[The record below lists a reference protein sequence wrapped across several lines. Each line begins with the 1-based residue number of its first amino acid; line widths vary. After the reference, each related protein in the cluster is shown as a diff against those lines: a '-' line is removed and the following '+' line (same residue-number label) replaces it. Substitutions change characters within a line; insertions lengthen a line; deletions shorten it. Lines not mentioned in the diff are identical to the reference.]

1 MKGKDEGPRA
11 NAKTVR
17 ASRLDVGLQLAITC
31 ERSMDVHFVATAFA
45 TAFTIIDPIGMIP
58 MTLAATAR
66 VSPERRN
73 QIIDQAVLVAAGIIL
88 FMGAVGRLLLD
99 YLGVTLPAFVI
110 AGGILLFL
118 IAIDM
123 LFARP
128 TRAKLTEAEE
138 REAAAGENPA
148 VFPLAVPMIAGP
160 GTIATVLLLVN
171 LSRGNKFDV
180 VVVTVAYAVA
190 LIVTWLCMRGS
201 TWLQRWIGTT
211 GIHVVT
217 RLLGIILAA
226 LAVQFVLNGLA
237 QTPLLRR

>member
-1 MKGKDEGPRA
+1 
-11 NAKTVR
+11 
-17 ASRLDVGLQLAITC
+17 
-31 ERSMDVHFVATAFA
+31 MDVRFVATAFA

-66 VSPERRN
+66 VSRERRN
-73 QIIDQAVLVAAGIIL
+73 QIVDQAVIVAAGIIL
-88 FMGAVGRLLLD
+88 FMGVVGRLLLD
-99 YLGVTLPAFVI
+99 YLGITLPAFMI

-128 TRAKLTEAEE
+128 TRAKRTEAEE

-171 LSRGNKFDV
+171 LSRGDRMDLSI
-180 VVVTVAYAVA
+180 VALAYVVA

-201 TWLQRWIGTT
+201 TWLLHYIGTT

-226 LAVQFVLNGLA
+226 LAVQFVLNGLG

>member
-1 MKGKDEGPRA
+1 
-11 NAKTVR
+11 
-17 ASRLDVGLQLAITC
+17 
-31 ERSMDVHFVATAFA
+31 MDLRFIATAFA

-58 MTLAATAR
+58 MTLASTSR
-66 VSPERRN
+66 VSPQRRN
-73 QIIDQAVLVAAGIIL
+73 QIVDQAVLVASAIIL
-88 FMGAVGRLLLD
+88 FMGVVGRILLD
-99 YLGVTLPAFVI
+99 YLGITLPAFMI

-128 TRAKLTEAEE
+128 TRAKRTEAEE
-138 REAAAGENPA
+138 REAAAGDNPA

-171 LSRGNKFDV
+171 LSHGDRMDLII
-180 VVVTVAYAVA
+180 VTAGYAVA
-190 LIVTWLCMRGS
+190 LFVTWLCMRGS
-201 TWLQRWIGTT
+201 SLLLRVIGTT

-226 LAVQFVLNGLA
+226 LAVQFVLNGLG

>member
-1 MKGKDEGPRA
+1 
-11 NAKTVR
+11 
-17 ASRLDVGLQLAITC
+17 
-31 ERSMDVHFVATAFA
+31 MDARFVATAFA

-58 MTLAATAR
+58 MTLAATSR

-73 QIIDQAVLVAAGIIL
+73 QIVDQAVMVAAGVML
-88 FMGAVGRLLLD
+88 FMGVVGRVILD
-99 YLGVTLPAFVI
+99 YLGITLPAFMI

-128 TRAKLTEAEE
+128 TRAKATEAEE
-138 REAAAGENPA
+138 KEAAATENPA

-171 LSRGNKFDV
+171 LSRGDRLNL
-180 VVVTVAYAVA
+180 TIVAFAYGVA
-190 LIVTWLCMRGS
+190 LVVTWLCMRGS
-201 TWLQRWIGTT
+201 ALLQRVIGTT
-211 GIHVVT
+211 GINVVS

-226 LAVQFVLNGLA
+226 LAVQFVVNGLV

>member
-1 MKGKDEGPRA
+1 VD
-11 NAKTVR
+11 VR
-17 ASRLDVGLQLAITC
+17 
-31 ERSMDVHFVATAFA
+31 FVATAVA
-45 TAFTIIDPIGMIP
+45 TAVTIIDPIGMIP
-58 MTLAATAR
+58 MTLGATAR

-73 QIIDQAVLVAAGIIL
+73 QIVDQAVIVAAAIIL
-88 FMGAVGRLLLD
+88 FMGVVGRLLLD
-99 YLGVTLPAFVI
+99 YLGITLPAFMI

-128 TRAKLTEAEE
+128 TRAKRTESEE
-138 REAAAGENPA
+138 RDAAAHENPA

-171 LSRGNKFDV
+171 LSRGDRIDLTIVAF
-180 VVVTVAYAVA
+180 AYALA
-190 LIVTWLCMRGS
+190 LFVTWLCMRAS
-201 TWLQRWIGTT
+201 SLLQRVIGTT

-237 QTPLLRR
+237 ATPMLRR

>member
-1 MKGKDEGPRA
+1 
-11 NAKTVR
+11 
-17 ASRLDVGLQLAITC
+17 
-31 ERSMDVHFVATAFA
+31 MDVHFAATAFA

-58 MTLAATAR
+58 MTLAATSR
-66 VSPERRN
+66 VSPGRRN
-73 QIIDQAVLVAAGIIL
+73 QIVDQAVLVGGGVIL
-88 FMGAVGRLLLD
+88 FMGVVGRVLLQ
-99 YLGVTLPAFVI
+99 YLGITLPAFMI

-128 TRAKLTEAEE
+128 TRAKRTEAEE

-171 LSRGNKFDV
+171 LSRGDRFDLAI
-180 VVVTVAYAVA
+180 VAIAYVVA
-190 LIVTWLCMRGS
+190 LAVTWLCMRGS
-201 TWLQRWIGTT
+201 SWMMRVITTT

-226 LAVQFVLNGLA
+226 LAVQFVLNGLM

>member
-1 MKGKDEGPRA
+1 
-11 NAKTVR
+11 
-17 ASRLDVGLQLAITC
+17 
-31 ERSMDVHFVATAFA
+31 MDIRFIATAFA

-66 VSPERRN
+66 TSPQRRN
-73 QIIDQAVLVAAGIIL
+73 QIVDQAVLVAGAIIL
-88 FMGAVGRLLLD
+88 FMGVVGRLLLD
-99 YLGVTLPAFVI
+99 YLGITLPAFMI

-128 TRAKLTEAEE
+128 TRAKRTEAEE
-138 REAAAGENPA
+138 REAAAGDNPA

-171 LSRGNKFDV
+171 LSHGDRLDLMIV
-180 VVVTVAYAVA
+180 AAAYAVA
-190 LIVTWLCMRGS
+190 LLITWLCMRGS
-201 TWLQRWIGTT
+201 SLLLKVIGTT

-226 LAVQFVLNGLA
+226 LAVQFVLNGLG